1 MPVEGMA
8 AGRGEEFDRAW
19 SMTSFGITC
28 LTLIE
33 KSTDR

>member
-19 SMTSFGITC
+19 SMTSVGITC